1 MISAANDSNNWND
14 WNHCNDGQ
22 SGFEWLQD
30 SRLVEAEDIMRL
42 KDKVAIVTGGGVGI
56 GRAYA
61 HGLAK
66 EGAKVVV
73 ADIQDAEAKKV
84 AADIKQSGGEAIALY
99 VDVTS
104 MEKTEAMAQAAL
116 KTYGRIDILVNN
128 AGLYSALKKK
138 RFMEIDGEEWDR
150 VMAVNVKGLWHC
162 VKAVYPA
169 MKQLGKGKI
178 INISSGTILGGTP
191 LFLHYVSSKAAV
203 VGFTRA
209 LAREVGNDNICVNSI
224 MPGLTISGSN
234 QEGVLTPE
242 QLADRRK
249 RRAFQRDQYP
259 ADLVGTV
266 VFLASDDSDFMT
278 GQSIS
283 VDGGMNM
290 H

>member
-1 MISAANDSNNWND
+1 
-14 WNHCNDGQ
+14 
-22 SGFEWLQD
+22 
-30 SRLVEAEDIMRL
+30 MRL
-42 KDKVAIVTGGGVGI
+42 TDKVAIVTGGGVGI
-56 GRAYA
+56 GKAYA

-66 EGAKVVV
+66 EGAKVIV
-73 ADIQDAEAKKV
+73 ADIQDNEARRV
-84 AADIKQSGGEAIALY
+84 ADEIKASGGEAIALY

-104 MEKTEAMAQAAL
+104 VDKTQAMAQETL

-138 RFMEIDGEEWDR
+138 NFMEIDGDEWDR
-150 VMAVNVKGLWHC
+150 V
-162 VKAVYPA
+162 
-169 MKQLGKGKI
+169 
-178 INISSGTILGGTP
+178 LGGSP
-191 LFLHYVSSKAAV
+191 YFLHYVSSKSAV

-209 LAREVGNDNICVNSI
+209 LAREVGDDNISVNSI
-224 MPGLTISGSN
+224 MPGLTISSAN
-234 QEGVLTPE
+234 QEGVMTAE

-249 RRAFQRDQYP
+249 RRAFHRDQYP

-266 VFLASDDSDFMT
+266 IFLASDDSDFMT

>member
-1 MISAANDSNNWND
+1 
-14 WNHCNDGQ
+14 
-22 SGFEWLQD
+22 
-30 SRLVEAEDIMRL
+30 MRL

-56 GRAYA
+56 GKAYA

-73 ADIQDAEAKKV
+73 ADIQDVEAKKV
-84 AADIKQSGGEAIALY
+84 AADIKQSGGEAMAVA

-104 MEKTEAMAQAAL
+104 FAKTQVMAQAAL
-116 KTYGRIDILVNN
+116 EAYGRIDILVNN

-138 RFMEIDGEEWDR
+138 NFMNIDSDEWDR
-150 VMAVNVKGLWHC
+150 VMAVNVKGLFHC

-169 MKQLGKGKI
+169 MKQQGKGKI
-178 INISSGTILGGTP
+178 INISSGTILSGTP
-191 LFLHYVSSKAAV
+191 MFLHYVSSKAAV

-209 LAREVGNDNICVNSI
+209 LAREVGGDNISVNSI

-234 QEGVLTPE
+234 QEGVMTPE

-259 ADLVGTV
+259 QDLVGTV
-266 VFLASDDSDFMT
+266 IFLSSDDSDFMT